1 MADYWKYQKNKEF
14 AGKVKHEMQ
23 LAAIAIMAEAA
34 ETANHADRI
43 LYAKKILDG
52 EASIT
57 EFCIGVLT
65 NSTVKAHVIA
75 GTDYTSD
82 LAFVVQSMFNAFAG
96 ISL

>member
-14 AGKVKHEMQ
+14 AGKVKFEMQ

-43 LYAKKILDG
+43 IYAKKILDG

-65 NSTVKAHVIA
+65 NSTVKAHVVA

-82 LAFVVQSMFNAFAG
+82 LAFIVQSMFNAFAG